1 MSQGKGGQRK
11 CALDNQQ
18 MNLMSRIKKENVQN
32 TTLKHGQCL
41 DNPLNYRLVW
51 FTPLNYFSWSNLPL
65 NKICL
70 FCFSTFKLIFNS
82 KFYEGIASTIIY
94 V

>member
-11 CALDNQQ
+11 CALDNHQ
-18 MNLMSRIKKENVQN
+18 MNLISTIKKENVQN
-32 TTLKHGQCL
+32 TTLAWPMSN
-41 DNPLNYRLVW
+41 NPLNYRLVW

-65 NKICL
+65 NNICL

-82 KFYEGIASTIIY
+82 KFYEGTASTIIY